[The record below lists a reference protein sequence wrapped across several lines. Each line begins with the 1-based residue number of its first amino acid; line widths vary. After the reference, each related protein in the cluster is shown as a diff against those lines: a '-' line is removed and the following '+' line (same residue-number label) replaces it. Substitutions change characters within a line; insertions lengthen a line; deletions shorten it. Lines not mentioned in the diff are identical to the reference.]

1 MILGRALRG
10 FPCARQVGDSLSH
23 GLKRQSATQKRRKTQ
38 EHEWDGQ
45 GQECEERKAGGS
57 GLLDLEDA

>member
-1 MILGRALRG
+1 MILGRALRR
-10 FPCARQVGDSLSH
+10 FPGTGQVGNSFSH
-23 GLKRQSATQKRRKTQ
+23 GLEGQPATQERRETQ

-57 GLLDLEDA
+57 GFLDLEDA